1 MARIMLITNDDMIRR
16 YIGEKLKRAGHFVTR
31 VAQKDVA
38 LTILSESIHD
48 VLLLGVEGDEGE
60 ALSFAGEAL
69 EIDPEM
75 RLIFIAG
82 FAVVPLLCT
91 EDDDGGLYDKLGEP
105 AHLNQLVNEVGRMLA
120 A

>member
-1 MARIMLITNDDMIRR
+1 MARIMLITGDEMIRR

-31 VAQKDVA
+31 VADPDVA

-48 VLLLGVEGDEGE
+48 ALLLGVDADEDE
-60 ALSFAGEAL
+60 ALSFAAEAL

-75 RLIFIAG
+75 RLLFIAG
-82 FAVVPLLCT
+82 FALVPLMST
-91 EDDDGGLYDKLGEP
+91 MDDDGGLYDKLGEP
-105 AHLNQLVNEVGRMLA
+105 THLNQLVSEVGRMLA